1 MLGVGTGDLYMEMCS
16 FSFHF
21 KCALLAPCEAKV
33 FSCGRPCIRASKML
47 PRGHKGGRNPRTY
60 QQGRKLQCYK
70 HFFLANAGE
79 TDVRAIFPH
88 KLMDGI
94 RIGG

>member
-1 MLGVGTGDLYMEMCS
+1 
-16 FSFHF
+16 
-21 KCALLAPCEAKV
+21 
-33 FSCGRPCIRASKML
+33 ML

-70 HFFLANAGE
+70 LFFLANAGE